1 MSSAGAAHLKANLE
15 DNIADFFAFERM
27 TTEISPIIRAVYKE
41 LLTPGGGLC
50 QGQGTPSLSPG

>member
-15 DNIADFFAFERM
+15 DNLADFFAFERM

-41 LLTPGGGLC
+41 LHQEGDYAKGKGRQVYPLAD
-50 QGQGTPSLSPG
+50 